1 MSILPGSAP
10 APTSSDGVD
19 GRTSDEG
26 EGIGHDAEANGLHR
40 AALAALY
47 KGYAPAIYA
56 RCYRLLHSGV
66 AARDAVQETFAR
78 LLGHNRSVLTGDSG
92 LHYLYRV
99 STNVCFNLLREQ
111 RVRERAAPMLT
122 PLVSAPVSPERGHVD
137 RQFALAILARCDETA
152 AAIAVLHYID
162 GMNQSEVAD
171 VLSITRRTVFNRLR
185 KLESLALALLG
196 SPRDQRKDQI

>member
-1 MSILPGSAP
+1 MSLLPGSAP
-10 APTSSDGVD
+10 APTSSDEVD
-19 GRTSDEG
+19 ERTSDAG
-26 EGIGHDAEANGLHR
+26 EGPGHDAEVDGPQR

-111 RVRERAAPMLT
+111 RVRERAAPMLAS
-122 PLVSAPVSPERGHVD
+122 LVSAPVSPERGHVD
-137 RQFALAILARCDETA
+137 RQFALAILARCDETS

-185 KLESLALALLG
+185 KLESMALALLG
-196 SPRDQRKDQI
+196 APRGQRKDQI